1 MKLQIVAPR
10 RGLDWVRRAFQVFV
24 RQPLGFASLFAACLF
39 VFLLLGLIPVV
50 GTVALLVLPPTG
62 SLLFMIASRLC
73 ATGTGPM
80 PAALI
85 ELARAGRPRLVALLK
100 LGIVYAAATFFVF
113 WLAGVFDGGALDA
126 FFDTLPDAKTTPE
139 SAAARVGDP
148 RLQLG
153 LLLRLVFAGAL
164 SVPFWHAPALIELA
178 RAGRPRL
185 VALLKLGIVYAAAT
199 FFVFWL
205 AGVFDGGALEAFF
218 DTLPDAK
225 TTPESAAARVGD
237 PRLQLGLLLRLVFA
251 GARSVPFWHAP
262 ALIYWG
268 GQSWAKSLF
277 FSTVALWR
285 NKGAF
290 FVYGLAWMALWLL
303 LLAIVS
309 LGVGLFGAQRFTLV
323 ATPLTLVF
331 STIFYASLWF
341 TFADCFAPVAPDATD
356 VAPSGD
362 PDPDPSTKGSP

>member
-1 MKLQIVAPR
+1 MASGPTGRGGQRMKLQIVAPR

-73 ATGTGPM
+73 AAGTGPM
-80 PAALI
+80 PA
-85 ELARAGRPRLVALLK
+85 
-100 LGIVYAAATFFVF
+100 
-113 WLAGVFDGGALDA
+113 
-126 FFDTLPDAKTTPE
+126 
-139 SAAARVGDP
+139 
-148 RLQLG
+148 
-153 LLLRLVFAGAL
+153 
-164 SVPFWHAPALIELA
+164 ALIELA

-251 GARSVPFWHAP
+251 GALSVPFWHAP

-341 TFADCFAPVAPDATD
+341 TFADCFAPDATD
-356 VAPSGD
+356 VAPSGK
-362 PDPDPSTKGSP
+362 PDPDPFSKGSP

>member
-1 MKLQIVAPR
+1 MASGPTGRGGQRMKLQIVAPR

-73 ATGTGPM
+73 AAGTGPM

-85 ELARAGRPRLVALLK
+85 
-100 LGIVYAAATFFVF
+100 
-113 WLAGVFDGGALDA
+113 
-126 FFDTLPDAKTTPE
+126 
-139 SAAARVGDP
+139 
-148 RLQLG
+148 Q
-153 LLLRLVFAGAL
+153 
-164 SVPFWHAPALIELA
+164 LA

-251 GARSVPFWHAP
+251 GALSVPFWHAP

-341 TFADCFAPVAPDATD
+341 TFADCFAPDATD
-356 VAPSGD
+356 VAPSGN
-362 PDPDPSTKGSP
+362 PDPDPFTKGSP